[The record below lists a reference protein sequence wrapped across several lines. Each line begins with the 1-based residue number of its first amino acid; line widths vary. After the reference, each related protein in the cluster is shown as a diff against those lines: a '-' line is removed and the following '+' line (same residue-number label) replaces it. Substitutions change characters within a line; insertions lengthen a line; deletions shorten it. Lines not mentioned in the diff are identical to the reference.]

1 MRLTSL
7 WAGTQCSVLI
17 IVFRPIPKPML
28 KKNINIA
35 ITMNV
40 GIIIIS
46 RPRGLVGV
54 AVEKQE
60 GIADATKAVDDI
72 ISMVGAI
79 LNRIVRLSYNASC
92 NGEIH
97 FLFNS

>member
-1 MRLTSL
+1 
-7 WAGTQCSVLI
+7 
-17 IVFRPIPKPML
+17 ML

-46 RPRGLVGV
+46 RLRGLVVV

-60 GIADATKAVDDI
+60 GIADATEAVADI

-92 NGEIH
+92 NGEFTPI
-97 FLFNS
+97 